1 MLLDPPWIGIK
12 EFASACLQRVIAK
25 YSLFWGLIS
34 ILFALCQV
42 LDCDFDNSTFCGWA
56 NENSGK
62 AKFNW
67 TIRSGQTPSWGT
79 GPLSDVSGIS
89 FILQSTPLLSLTVRR
104 VHFSFKGDR
113 FSLR

>member
-1 MLLDPPWIGIK
+1 MLLDPPWIRIK

-67 TIRSGQTPSWGT
+67 TLNSGQTPSWRT
-79 GPLSDVSGIS
+79 GPRSDVSGIF
-89 FILQSTPLLSLTVRR
+89 FILKSASYYV
-104 VHFSFKGDR
+104 
-113 FSLR
+113 

>member
-1 MLLDPPWIGIK
+1 MHQLVYSDLLV
-12 EFASACLQRVIAK
+12 ST
-25 YSLFWGLIS
+25 FWRLIS
-34 ILFALCQV
+34 LLFALCQV

-67 TIRSGQTPSWGT
+67 TLNSGKTPSWGT

-89 FILQSTPLLSLTVRR
+89 FILQSTPLLSLTARN
-104 VHFSFKGDR
+104 VHFKFKGDR
-113 FSLR
+113 FSSR

>member
-1 MLLDPPWIGIK
+1 MHQLVYSDLLV
-12 EFASACLQRVIAK
+12 ST
-25 YSLFWGLIS
+25 FWRLIS
-34 ILFALCQV
+34 LLFALCQV

-67 TIRSGQTPSWGT
+67 TLNSGKTPSWGT

-89 FILQSTPLLSLTVRR
+89 FILQSTPLLSLTARS
-104 VHFSFKGDR
+104 VHFNFKGDR
-113 FSLR
+113 FSSR